1 MKILQRTK
9 KGEEGGAK
17 KPKQNKPHNN
27 KKGGGKEE
35 EIKKERTKT
44 FIWKQR
50 EGTQYVIS
58 GKTEAEMKKNAVAT
72 IKS

>member
-1 MKILQRTK
+1 MEQKTTTK
-9 KGEEGGAK
+9 K
-17 KPKQNKPHNN
+17 QTHNN

-35 EIKKERTKT
+35 ERKKERTET
-44 FIWKQR
+44 FIRKQR

-58 GKTEAEMKKNAVAT
+58 GKIEAEMKRNAVAT